1 MLHYGGSSG
10 RAPLIMY
17 SQATVRSRTKDQ
29 AVLRRDL
36 TWKRGSVDRFQHQ
49 HTPTYK
55 WITATAPGPPEV
67 SGNILNQSE
76 WYNWYRMDTNQAF
89 TTHEFLATRARQKGP
104 PTPALSLP
112 LRPCRPVS
120 KCWPYLFN
128 ELGATGSSEKSFARC
143 ILLGQR
149 RTCVL
154 CRVCKHRGIA
164 PHSPT
169 TIALSIP

>member
-1 MLHYGGSSG
+1 
-10 RAPLIMY
+10 MY
-17 SQATVRSRTKDQ
+17 SQATVKLCCVGTS
-29 AVLRRDL
+29 L
-36 TWKRGSVDRFQHQ
+36 KRGSIDRFQHQ

-55 WITATAPGPPEV
+55 WIKATAPSPPEV
-67 SGNILNQSE
+67 TGNILNQSE

-89 TTHEFLATRARQKGP
+89 ATHEFLAARARQKGP

-120 KCWPYLFN
+120 KCWPPPYSMN
-128 ELGATGSSEKSFARC
+128 WEPQAHQKSHLPGVN
-143 ILLGQR
+143 LLGQR

-154 CRVCKHRGIA
+154 CRVCKHRGTA